1 MFQRIAAR
9 PLALTAALLLFPACD
24 SGDGDGG
31 GTDTDASTSGTT
43 EPSTSTSG
51 PTTTTTGSG
60 TTTTATTTAAET
72 GSSGSE
78 ESSTGSEGS
87 SSGSETGEESGSSST
102 GGEAVGY
109 DDLYGDYGDGFGT
122 HTISAESWS
131 LTYPDTP
138 VGAQSIDEVNDEER
152 WVAGYFDG
160 DESVWLIG
168 YSRFDWDFDDAGI
181 LRYCQLGSGSETL
194 QAAIDAPASD
204 RTDFDGVGCNGFSWS
219 ALEPE

>member
-31 GTDTDASTSGTT
+31 TDTDASTSGTT
-43 EPSTSTSG
+43 EPGTSTTG
-51 PTTTTTGSG
+51 PDTTTTGSG

-87 SSGSETGEESGSSST
+87 SSGSESGSSST
-102 GGEAVGY
+102 GGEGVGY
-109 DDLYGDYGDGFGT
+109 ADLYGEYGDGFGT
-122 HTISAESWS
+122 HTLSAESWS

-181 LRYCQLGSGSETL
+181 LRYCQLGSGSKTL